1 VGSAAGGVRRASA
14 RSTYSR
20 CPSGWWALAANAS
33 VHRPIRYVEYHEPA
47 VIRVAWMLAASLL
60 LYLWF
65 RALQWMQ
72 SREVTGS
79 GQRLVLLLVLL
90 PASLLASVNVGLLLP
105 FLLLLVLAL
114 MGLPTL
120 PDSPGGYVLG
130 AGVLVESLLWTLVL
144 SRSYRFV
151 TWEVSSSL
159 ATDSATSHHETL
171 AAVPAPQADGPERL
185 ER

>member
-1 VGSAAGGVRRASA
+1 MNVRPTAGLGPVFV
-14 RSTYSR
+14 
-20 CPSGWWALAANAS
+20 SGGIFGFWYGPW
-33 VHRPIRYVEYHEPA
+33 
-47 VIRVAWMLAASLL
+47 
-60 LYLWF
+60 
-65 RALQWMQ
+65 
-72 SREVTGS
+72 
-79 GQRLVLLLVLL
+79 
-90 PASLLASVNVGLLLP
+90 LLP